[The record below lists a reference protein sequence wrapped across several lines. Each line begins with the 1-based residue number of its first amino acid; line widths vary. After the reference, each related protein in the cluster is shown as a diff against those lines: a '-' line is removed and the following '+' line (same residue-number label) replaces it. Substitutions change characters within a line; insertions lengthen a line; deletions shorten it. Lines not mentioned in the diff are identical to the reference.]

1 VTLIGHEDALA
12 WLRRALQ
19 TDRLAHAYLITG
31 PRSVGKRTFALEIA
45 QALNCQAPDVAE
57 RPDHTCQH
65 CRLIQRGVH
74 PDVRVVRRAPERR
87 MISMRPSA
95 AGGPAREYSDNVFFI
110 QSDAQLK
117 PVMGRA
123 KVYVIVNAEELAEDA
138 GNRLLK
144 TIEEPPPF
152 VVFLLTAV
160 ERGGVLPT
168 IASRCQEIRLR
179 PAPRATLAAAL
190 VASGTAPE
198 RAEQL
203 AALAG
208 GRQGW
213 AVSAAREST
222 LFEQQQTYARQ
233 LVDALGGSRLERLLR
248 ARALAERWA
257 TRPEVVR
264 ETLRVWMSW
273 WRDVMLVQLGLL
285 DRVVHLEAGER
296 AALTHAAELID
307 RPTARQAAARIQ
319 QTLADLDTNVN
330 ARLALDLLLLRLP
343 TVPSRESHSPEG
355 TQTTRDQAASTKGV
369 VARTVR
375 YG

>member
-1 VTLIGHEDALA
+1 VSLIGHSDALA
-12 WLRRALQ
+12 WLRRALH
-19 TDRLAHAYLITG
+19 TGRFAHAYLITG

-45 QALNCQAPDVAE
+45 QALNCLAPDVDD
-57 RPDHTCQH
+57 RPDHSCQA
-65 CRLIQRGVH
+65 CRLIERMVH
-74 PDVRVVRRAPERR
+74 PDVRLVRRAPERR
-87 MISMRPSA
+87 LISLKPSA
-95 AGGPAREYSDNVFFI
+95 APAPQRDYSDNVQFI

-144 TIEEPPPF
+144 TLEEPARS

-168 IASRCQEIRLR
+168 IASRCQEVRLR
-179 PAPRATLAAAL
+179 PSPRAELAQAL
-190 VASGTAPE
+190 VAMGTDAE

-213 AVSAAREST
+213 AVSAARDAG
-222 LFEQQQTYARQ
+222 LFEQQQVYARQ
-233 LVDALGGSRLERLLR
+233 LVEAVSGSRVERLAR
-248 ARALAERWA
+248 ARYLSERW
-257 TRPEVVR
+257 TSQPETVR

-273 WRDVMLVQLGLL
+273 WRDVLLVQLGLTSRL
-285 DRVVHLEAGER
+285 VHLEAGEQTALR
-296 AALTHAAELID
+296 AAAARVDLD
-307 RPTARQAAARIQ
+307 AARQATADIQ

-330 ARLALDLLLLRLP
+330 ARLVLDLLLIRLP
-343 TVPSRESHSPEG
+343 GISL
-355 TQTTRDQAASTKGV
+355 A
-369 VARTVR
+369 
-375 YG
+375 

>member
-1 VTLIGHEDALA
+1 MTLIGHGDALA
-12 WLRRALQ
+12 WLHRALH
-19 TDRLAHAYLITG
+19 TGRLAHAYLITG
-31 PRSVGKRTFALEIA
+31 PRAVGKRTFALEIA
-45 QALNCQAPDVAE
+45 QALNCLAPEVED

-65 CRLIQRGVH
+65 CRLIERMVH
-74 PDVRVVRRAPERR
+74 PDVRLVRRAPERR
-87 MISMRPSA
+87 LISLKPQA
-95 AGGPAREYSDNVFFI
+95 VAGPQRDYSDNVQFI

-144 TIEEPPPF
+144 TLEEPPSS

-160 ERGGVLPT
+160 ERGAVLPT

-179 PAPRATLAAAL
+179 PARRTELAEAL
-190 VASGTAPE
+190 IASGTDAE

-213 AVSAAREST
+213 AVSAARDAG

-233 LVDALGGSRLERLLR
+233 LVDVVSGSRVERLLR
-248 ARALAERWA
+248 ARALSERWISQ
-257 TRPEVVR
+257 PEMVR

-273 WRDVMLVQLGLL
+273 WHDVLLVQLGLT
-285 DRVVHLEAGER
+285 DRVVHLEAGDQ
-296 AALTHAAELID
+296 AALTATAKQVDRSVAREATAA
-307 RPTARQAAARIQ
+307 IQ

-330 ARLALDLLLLRLP
+330 ARLVLDLLLLRLP
-343 TVPSRESHSPEG
+343 R
-355 TQTTRDQAASTKGV
+355 
-369 VARTVR
+369 VALA
-375 YG
+375 

>member
-1 VTLIGHEDALA
+1 VSLIGHSDALA
-12 WLRRALQ
+12 WLRRALH
-19 TDRLAHAYLITG
+19 TGRFAHAYLITG

-45 QALNCQAPDVAE
+45 QALNCLAPDVDD
-57 RPDHTCQH
+57 RPDHSCQA
-65 CRLIQRGVH
+65 CRLIERMVH
-74 PDVRVVRRAPERR
+74 PDVRLVRRAPERR
-87 MISMRPSA
+87 LISLKPSA
-95 AGGPAREYSDNVFFI
+95 APGPQRDYSDNVQFI

-144 TIEEPPPF
+144 TLEEPARS

-179 PAPRATLAAAL
+179 PSPRAELAQAL
-190 VASGTAPE
+190 VAMGTDAE

-213 AVSAAREST
+213 AVSAARDAG
-222 LFEQQQTYARQ
+222 LFEQQQVYARQ
-233 LVDALGGSRLERLLR
+233 LVEAVSGSRVERLAR
-248 ARALAERWA
+248 ARYLSERW
-257 TRPEVVR
+257 TSQPETVR

-273 WRDVMLVQLGLL
+273 WRDVLLVQLGLTS
-285 DRVVHLEAGER
+285 RVVHLEAGEQTALK
-296 AALTHAAELID
+296 AAAARVDLD
-307 RPTARQAAARIQ
+307 AARQATADIQ

-330 ARLALDLLLLRLP
+330 ARLVLDLLLIRLP
-343 TVPSRESHSPEG
+343 GISL
-355 TQTTRDQAASTKGV
+355 A
-369 VARTVR
+369 
-375 YG
+375 

>member
-1 VTLIGHEDALA
+1 VTLIGHGDALA
-12 WLRRALQ
+12 WLHRALE
-19 TDRLAHAYLITG
+19 TGRFAHAYLITG
-31 PRSVGKRTFALEIA
+31 PKSVGKRTFALEIA
-45 QALNCQAPDVAE
+45 QALNCLAPNVED

-65 CRLIQRGVH
+65 CRLIQRMVH
-74 PDVRVVRRAPERR
+74 PDVRLVRRAPERR
-87 MISMRPSA
+87 LISLKPSA
-95 AGGPAREYSDNVFFI
+95 VAGPQRDYADNVQFI

-117 PVMGRA
+117 PIMGRT

-144 TIEEPPPF
+144 TLEEPAPS

-179 PAPRATLAAAL
+179 PSPRAELAEAL
-190 VASGTAPE
+190 IGMGTDAE

-213 AVSAAREST
+213 AVSAARDAG

-233 LVDALGGSRLERLLR
+233 LVEAVGGSRLERLVR
-248 ARALAERWA
+248 ARALSERWSSQ
-257 TRPEVVR
+257 PEMVR

-273 WRDVMLVQLGLL
+273 WRDVLLVQLGLTN
-285 DRVVHLEAGER
+285 RVVHLEPTEQAALR
-296 AALTHAAELID
+296 AAADQVDPE
-307 RPTARQAAARIQ
+307 AARAATAAIQ
-319 QTLADLDTNVN
+319 QTLTDLDTNVN
-330 ARLALDLLLLRLP
+330 ARLVLDLLLLRLP
-343 TVPSRESHSPEG
+343 
-355 TQTTRDQAASTKGV
+355 GV
-369 VARTVR
+369 SVA
-375 YG
+375 